1 MIHSVE
7 MVYVVPDTR
16 YFYCVGND
24 DEHGWSKVFTFQSAP
39 DYSRPV
45 RFVVFGDQDIGQAAE
60 NTSYYGK
67 LP

>member
-7 MVYVVPDTR
+7 MVYVIPDTR

-39 DYSRPV
+39 DYFHPV

-67 LP
+67 

>member
-1 MIHSVE
+1 MAELVGTE
-7 MVYVVPDTR
+7 VFVY
-16 YFYCVGND
+16 VGND